1 MQKARVILTLI
12 VLITVLGTVM
22 SFKAAKRRQQSN
34 LFYPTTGDF
43 TSNGASRNLTYA
55 YLAPYRTFRTDIYEL
70 PVNVTRPLYTG
81 TTQTWTTIGGAFYF
95 ITVVTGPIW
104 PTLAGIYDDAGQ

>member
-1 MQKARVILTLI
+1 MQKARFILI
-12 VLITVLGTVM
+12 LITLSAVLGGMM
-22 SFKAAKRRQQSN
+22 SFKAGKRRQLSN

-70 PVNVTRPLYTG
+70 PLNVTRPLYTG

-95 ITVVTGPIW
+95 ITVVTGSAW